1 MVPLFGCRMCK
12 SCITSKNSSLPLGRS
27 VASSLIRSFML
38 KRRRLSTARKIK
50 HFLLLTDNNKIQHH
64 NFHLFRQQNTHT
76 ASYDNLIYK
85 LFTLFY
91 SFKRKHWKKSRD
103 NFILSHLRHIFLSV
117 DRQIFSYHI
126 VQCVMRGSFG

>member
-27 VASSLIRSFML
+27 VASSLIRSLML

-50 HFLLLTDNNKIQHH
+50 HFLLLTDNNRIQHH

-85 LFTLFY
+85 LFTLFFIVLSANIGKNLVTI
-91 SFKRKHWKKSRD
+91 SFCHTCDTFFKCRST
-103 NFILSHLRHIFLSV
+103 NI
-117 DRQIFSYHI
+117 
-126 VQCVMRGSFG
+126 